1 MSKINLLS
9 SQNTNNKF
17 TESTKDSSKQFYQ
30 ATNVNLVHSQS
41 SVNFQKSLS
50 NNKKI
55 FNLSTKNIIPIPDN
69 DKTFLNKKPDIPNQ
83 IIFLKNNYD
92 KRINQLLSI
101 FQNCVNQIT
110 SSNAEDLINKNIF
123 IEKEKII
130 ADLYEQNSIIKTE
143 YEENKIEIDRLQK
156 VISVLEIDIHKYEK
170 KIKEKNNEINI
181 LNNNNSELQEKNFNL
196 NLQIKNLIDEQNKN
210 FSNNNQQILLEKTI
224 EQLKN
229 EINNNKINYEENLN
243 KLNNNFINEINNL
256 KNNNEKIENNYKIIQ
271 SNLNN
276 YINDNLLLTNK
287 IKTKDQIIILL
298 KSKINGIKSDI
309 NSFQKFVIEL
319 IKNFSK
325 EKKIFFENIINKIKI
340 SEKTFKDKIKNIE
353 NQNEKKFNEKNT
365 IINNYKNEN
374 LKLLNE
380 NNILND
386 KIKFLN
392 KKIKENEKN
401 LISNNN
407 IINKLK
413 MDKEVLMLQLS
424 LNNNKNIVKIDN
436 STNTNNNFFSF
447 NNNNNDNNL
456 NKEKIND
463 FKIIL
468 IEKLKKLQL
477 KYLKEINKL
486 KSQIKNLSTDFKN
499 YINKKEIIINKLNNK
514 LYEFKDK
521 NDKFKIIIKQKDKK
535 IKEIQDSIN
544 KSYLNFS
551 NGKET
556 IKIANLLD
564 NEVKE
569 IFTKDNQ

>member
-170 KIKEKNNEINI
+170 KIKEKNNEINN

-243 KLNNNFINEINNL
+243 KLNNNFINEINNI

-353 NQNEKKFNEKNT
+353 NQNDKKFNEKNT

-392 KKIKENEKN
+392 KKIKENENN

-521 NDKFKIIIKQKDKK
+521 K

>member
-30 ATNVNLVHSQS
+30 TTNVNLIHSQS
-41 SVNFQKSLS
+41 SVNFQKSLN
-50 NNKKI
+50 NNKKN

-83 IIFLKNNYD
+83 IIFLKNNYE

-110 SSNAEDLINKNIF
+110 TSNAEDLIKKNIF

-170 KIKEKNNEINI
+170 KIKEKNNEINN

-243 KLNNNFINEINNL
+243 KLNNNYFNEINNL
-256 KNNNEKIENNYKIIQ
+256 KINNEKLENNYKIIQ
-271 SNLNN
+271 TNLNN

-325 EKKIFFENIINKIKI
+325 EKKIFFENIINKIKN
-340 SEKTFKDKIKNIE
+340 SEKTFKEQIKNIE
-353 NQNEKKFNEKNT
+353 NQNEKEFNEKNI

-380 NNILND
+380 QNIFND

-392 KKIKENEKN
+392 KKIKDYENN

-447 NNNNNDNNL
+447 NNDNNNL
-456 NKEKIND
+456 NKIND

-486 KSQIKNLSTDFKN
+486 KSQIKNLSSDFKN

-514 LYEFKDK
+514 LYEYKDK

-535 IKEIQDSIN
+535 IKEIQDSMN

-551 NGKET
+551 NGKES

-569 IFTKDNQ
+569 ILTKNNQ

>member
-170 KIKEKNNEINI
+170 KIKEKNNEINN

-365 IINNYKNEN
+365 IINNYKNDN

-392 KKIKENEKN
+392 KKIKENENN

-407 IINKLK
+407 IINK
-413 MDKEVLMLQLS
+413 
-424 LNNNKNIVKIDN
+424 
-436 STNTNNNFFSF
+436 
-447 NNNNNDNNL
+447 
-456 NKEKIND
+456 
-463 FKIIL
+463 
-468 IEKLKKLQL
+468 
-477 KYLKEINKL
+477 
-486 KSQIKNLSTDFKN
+486 
-499 YINKKEIIINKLNNK
+499 
-514 LYEFKDK
+514 
-521 NDKFKIIIKQKDKK
+521 
-535 IKEIQDSIN
+535 
-544 KSYLNFS
+544 
-551 NGKET
+551 
-556 IKIANLLD
+556 
-564 NEVKE
+564 
-569 IFTKDNQ
+569 

>member
-353 NQNEKKFNEKNT
+353 NQNDKKFNEKNT

-392 KKIKENEKN
+392 KKIKENENN